1 MKHGKAGRPGKLTM
15 KRAFLSTVVLVGIPL
30 LFLGALA
37 GCGGGS
43 KNGTGQGSAPAG
55 KQTVPGGAARP
66 QLLLFTSPG

>member
-1 MKHGKAGRPGKLTM
+1 MKREEVGRLDKMTI
-15 KRAFLSTVVLVGIPL
+15 KRAFLSTIVLVGIPL

-43 KNGTGQGSAPAG
+43 KSGTGQGSAPADT
-55 KQTVPGGAARP
+55 QTAPGGAARP